1 MTQNINIT
9 LFFRGRGGGLHKT
22 TSSHL
27 QKRNRTLTKPQTP
40 NTHVRWKEG
49 RRVKNELKSYKFEY
63 INSSLQIFFILHC
76 NIK

>member
-9 LFFRGRGGGLHKT
+9 LFFKGGGVGLHKT

-27 QKRNRTLTKPQTP
+27 RKRNRTLTKPQPP
-40 NTHVRWKEG
+40 NIHVRRKEG
-49 RRVKNELKSYKFEY
+49 RRLKNELKSYKFVC

-76 NIK
+76 IK